1 VLCADKRHATAGHSN
16 APPGGG
22 ALKQEVNSRRLSHF
36 PPVAATGVRSRT
48 ATTDWITRGRI
59 AGFMLES
66 LTVVRILREVV
77 ITALIALAIFLPMKA
92 TVQGYEVQY
101 SCMLPNIQD
110 GDWIIVGKLAY
121 QMGEPQRG
129 DTIVFDPP
137 EELNS
142 EYPFIKRLIGLPGET
157 IEIRDGYVFVDGVP
171 LEEDYLNARPNYRF
185 GPVVI
190 PEGQYFVLGDN
201 RNSANDSH
209 NGWTV
214 ARENF
219 IGKARLSYWPPS
231 RWSIID
237 HFDYE

>member
-1 VLCADKRHATAGHSN
+1 M
-16 APPGGG
+16 
-22 ALKQEVNSRRLSHF
+22 
-36 PPVAATGVRSRT
+36 T
-48 ATTDWITRGRI
+48 ATTAWITQGRMT
-59 AGFMLES
+59 GFMLES
-66 LTVVRILREVV
+66 RTVVRILREVAV
-77 ITALIALAIFLPMKA
+77 TALIALAIFLPMKA

-121 QMGEPQRG
+121 RIGEPQRG

-142 EYPFIKRLIGLPGET
+142 EYPFVKRLIGLPGET
-157 IEIRDGYVFVDGVP
+157 IQVHDGYVFVNGVP
-171 LEEDYLNARPNYRF
+171 LEEGYLNAAPRYTL

-190 PEGQYFVLGDN
+190 PDGEYFVLGDN

-214 ARENF
+214 PSENL
-219 IGKARLSYWPPS
+219 IGKARFTYWPPS
-231 RWSIID
+231 RWSVID
-237 HFDYE
+237 HFDYD

>member
-1 VLCADKRHATAGHSN
+1 
-16 APPGGG
+16 
-22 ALKQEVNSRRLSHF
+22 
-36 PPVAATGVRSRT
+36 
-48 ATTDWITRGRI
+48 
-59 AGFMLES
+59 MLES
-66 LTVVRILREVV
+66 VTVVRILREVA

-92 TVQGYEVQY
+92 AVQGYEVQY

-121 QMGEPQRG
+121 RVAQPQRG
-129 DTIVFDPP
+129 DAIVFDPP
-137 EELNS
+137 EQLNS

-157 IEIRDGYVFVDGVP
+157 IEVRDGYVFVNGVP
-171 LEEDYLNARPNYRF
+171 LQEGYLNASPAYRL

-190 PEGQYFVLGDN
+190 PEGEYFVLGDN

-214 ARENF
+214 PQENL
-219 IGKARLSYWPPS
+219 IGKARLTYWPPS

-237 HFDYE
+237 HFDYD

>member
-1 VLCADKRHATAGHSN
+1 
-16 APPGGG
+16 
-22 ALKQEVNSRRLSHF
+22 
-36 PPVAATGVRSRT
+36 
-48 ATTDWITRGRI
+48 
-59 AGFMLES
+59 MLES
-66 LTVVRILREVV
+66 QTVVRIVREIL

-121 QMGEPQRG
+121 RLGEAQRG

-137 EELNS
+137 EQLNS

-157 IEIRDGYVFVDGVP
+157 IEVSNGYVYVNGVR
-171 LEEDYLNARPNYRF
+171 LEEDYLNARPSYTF
-185 GPVVI
+185 GPTVI

-214 ARENF
+214 PEENL
-219 IGKARLSYWPPS
+219 IGKARITYWPPS
-231 RWSIID
+231 RWSVID
-237 HFDYE
+237 HFDYD